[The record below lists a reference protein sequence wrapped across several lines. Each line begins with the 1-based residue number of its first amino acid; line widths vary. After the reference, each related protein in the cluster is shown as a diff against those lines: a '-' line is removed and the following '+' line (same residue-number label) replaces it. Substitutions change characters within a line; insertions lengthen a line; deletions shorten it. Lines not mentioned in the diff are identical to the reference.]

1 MTPEEKFIDI
11 IKTMIDYNMLE
22 VSDLDNPSYVIER
35 VKLYLEAKK
44 FVMDNFK
51 GMF

>member
-35 VKLYLEAKK
+35 VNMYLEVKK
-44 FVMDNFK
+44 FVIDNFK

>member
-11 IKTMIDYNMLE
+11 VKTMIDYNMLK

-35 VKLYLEAKK
+35 VQLYLEAKK